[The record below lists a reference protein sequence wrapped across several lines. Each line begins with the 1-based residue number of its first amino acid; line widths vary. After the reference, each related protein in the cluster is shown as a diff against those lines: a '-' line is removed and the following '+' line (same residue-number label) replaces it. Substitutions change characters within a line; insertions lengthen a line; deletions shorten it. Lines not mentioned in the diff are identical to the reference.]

1 MNEIVLKLDKIT
13 KKFLNVVA
21 LNEVNFKVYKSKVM
35 GLAGENGAGKSTLM
49 KIISGV
55 YVPDSGE
62 IEYKSEKIELRN
74 PSDAINKGIGIIHQE
89 LNLLPE
95 MSILDNLFL
104 GNEITNN
111 FGLDI
116 KKMRN
121 KAEKIL
127 EDLGMHIDFNIKV
140 KKLSIAEQ
148 QMIEIAKVLLHD
160 VDIIIM
166 DEPTDAL
173 SEKETKKLFEI
184 IEKLKK
190 SGKSIVY
197 ISHRLE
203 ELFLLCDDI
212 TVFRDGNFIGE
223 YNVNDLNKDMLIEK
237 MVGRKL
243 IDQFPRVETEY
254 NEIIL
259 KVKNLNNK
267 YIKDISFD
275 LKKGEIL
282 GISGLVGSGRT
293 ELCKSLIGYYKL
305 DSGEIYLEN
314 NNIKIN
320 SINDS
325 IKNNIYYVSEDRK
338 KDGLILNLSVKDNMS
353 LSSLNKFENKFFH
366 INKRKE
372 IEKCSDFIE
381 KFKIKTPSVFQ
392 KVKNLSGGNQQ
403 KIAISKAIMSNPKI
417 LILDEPTRGVDVLAK
432 RDIYVLLNE
441 LKKQG
446 ISIILVSS
454 EMPEI
459 IGMSD
464 RILVMSNGK
473 VVNEF
478 NHFDVTQEKIL
489 NSALS

>member
-1 MNEIVLKLDKIT
+1 MNEVVLKLDKIT

-21 LNEVNFKVYKSKVM
+21 LNEVDFKVYKSKVM

-55 YVPDSGE
+55 YIPDSGE
-62 IEYKSEKIELRN
+62 IEYKSEKLELKN
-74 PSDAINKGIGIIHQE
+74 PRDAIDKGIGIIHQE

-95 MSILDNLFL
+95 MTIIENLFL
-104 GNEITNN
+104 GNEIVNN
-111 FGLDI
+111 FVLNKKEMEI
-116 KKMRN
+116 KAKKVLN
-121 KAEKIL
+121 
-127 EDLGMHIDFNIKV
+127 DLGISLDLNTKI

-173 SEKETKKLFEI
+173 SEKETEKLFKI
-184 IEKLKK
+184 IEKLKME
-190 SGKSIVY
+190 GKSIVY

-223 YNVNDLNKDMLIEK
+223 YKTKDLNKDLLIEK

-243 IDQFPRVETEY
+243 NEQFPKVENIY
-254 NEIIL
+254 DEIVL
-259 KVKNLNNK
+259 DVKNISNK
-267 YIKDISFD
+267 YVKDISFV

-282 GISGLVGSGRT
+282 GISGLVGSNRT
-293 ELCKSLIGYYKL
+293 ELCKSLIGYYKI
-305 DSGEIYLEN
+305 DSGDIYFEN
-314 NNIKIN
+314 KKIRFK
-320 SINDS
+320 SINEA
-325 IKNNIYYVSEDRK
+325 IKNKIYYVSEDRK
-338 KDGLILNLSVKDNMS
+338 KDGLILNLSVKDNMV
-353 LSSLNKFENKFFH
+353 LSSLKSFENKFLH
-366 INKRKE
+366 INKREE
-372 IEKCSDFIE
+372 INKCSNFID
-381 KFKIKTPSVFQ
+381 KFKIKTPTFNQ
-392 KVKNLSGGNQQ
+392 LVKKLSGGNQQ
-403 KIAISKAIMSNPKI
+403 KIAIAKAIMSNPKI
-417 LILDEPTRGVDVLAK
+417 LILDEPTRGIDVSAK
-432 RDIYVLLNE
+432 RDIYLLLNE
-441 LKKQG
+441 LKKMG

-473 VVNEF
+473 ITNEF
-478 NHFDVTQEKIL
+478 NSSDVTQEKIL
-489 NSALS
+489 NSYLL